1 MIERHHYLKLRSN
14 LAHPEARAEVVRRVL
29 ETLPGL
35 PGVTGVSAGVP
46 ADAEA
51 ERSWDVVI
59 TVRFAD
65 LSDIAAYR
73 ADPIHRRF
81 VDEFLAPRVEVK
93 KAWNFEVASTGS
105 HP

>member
-1 MIERHHYLKLRSN
+1 VVERHHYLKLRSEF
-14 LAHPEARAEVVRRVL
+14 AHPEGRAEVVRRVL

-35 PGVTGVSAGVP
+35 PRVTGVTAGVP

-51 ERSWDVVI
+51 ERSWDVLI

-65 LSDIAAYR
+65 VADVAVYR
-73 ADPIHRRF
+73 ADPAHRRF

-93 KAWNFEVASTGS
+93 KAWNFHTSSAAREG
-105 HP
+105 